1 MRTRSRSRSLS
12 RSLTRSLSRS
22 LVSAALLTGALAAAG
37 LTTATPASAASSPN
51 AWPAHVF
58 APYFDAGSGN
68 VSLTDVANN
77 YGTKFFT
84 AAFVDGPGC
93 QWQVPGQSALQSQI
107 DGIRGLGGDV
117 SVSFGGYTSDTA
129 LTEIGD
135 SCSSPEAA
143 AAQIENVITTFNLS
157 HVDFDIES
165 ASLTNSSGIDR
176 RDKALA
182 QVRTWA
188 ANNGRALSISVT
200 LPALPSGL
208 SGDGVNVL
216 NNARSNGF
224 TPDVVNLMTMDY
236 GSSGTDMGNA
246 ANTSVDAAAS
256 QVASAFGISTSAA
269 YAKLGNTPMI
279 GQNDSAGEVFTLD
292 NARSVEAFDASRGI
306 ALTSYWS
313 QNRDNGGC
321 AGSTSAQST
330 CSGVSQNS
338 GDFAR
343 IFQAFTS
350 GSSSGGGATGS
361 TVQSLPGTWAQ
372 CASENGT
379 CGVSGTTAVAYGAS
393 GRFNYATE
401 TGSTPCTNAVFG
413 DPISGTA
420 KSCYGQTA
428 PPATNVWTSC
438 AAEGGTCAFSGVMT
452 VAYGAG
458 SSFNY
463 ATLPGG
469 TACSNAVFGDPAAN
483 TVKSCYLIGAP
494 PSFATWTNCAAE
506 DGTCTFSGTHEV
518 AYGAA
523 GRYVYRSV
531 SGSTGCS
538 NGVFGDP
545 VSGTAKSCYVQ

>member
-12 RSLTRSLSRS
+12 RSVL
-22 LVSAALLTGALAAAG
+22 SAALLTGALAAAG
-37 LTTATPASAASSPN
+37 LTSAAAPASAASAPN

-58 APYFDAGSGN
+58 APFADTWSGN

-84 AAFVDGPGC
+84 IAFVDGPGC
-93 QWQVPGQSALQSQI
+93 NWQIGEQASLQSQI
-107 DGIRGLGGDV
+107 DALRAQGGDV
-117 SVSFGGYTSDTA
+117 SVSFGGYGADTA

-165 ASLTNSSGIDR
+165 ASLTNASGIDR

-188 ANNGRALSISVT
+188 ANNGRSLSVSFT

-208 SGDGVNVL
+208 SGDGLNVL

-236 GSSGTDMGNA
+236 GSSGTDMGSA
-246 ANTSVDAAAS
+246 ANQSVDAAAS

-279 GQNDSAGEVFTLD
+279 GQNDSAGEIFTLD

-321 AGSTSAQST
+321 PGQTSASGT
-330 CSGVSQNS
+330 CSGVSQNT

-343 IFQAFTS
+343 IFQPFTS
-350 GSSSGGGATGS
+350 GSSSGGGGTGS
-361 TVQSLPGTWAQ
+361 TAQVLPGTWAQ

-379 CGVSGTTAVAYGAS
+379 CTLNGTSAVAFGANGRFTYTTATGSTPCTTGVFGDPASGVVKSCYAEAAPPATDIWSACASENNTCAFSGVMTVAYGAN
-393 GRFNYATE
+393 GNYRYATLP
-401 TGSTPCTNAVFG
+401 GGTPCTNAVFG

-420 KSCYGQTA
+420 KTCSVVS
-428 PPATNVWTSC
+428 PPPT
-438 AAEGGTCAFSGVMT
+438 
-452 VAYGAG
+452 
-458 SSFNY
+458 
-463 ATLPGG
+463 
-469 TACSNAVFGDPAAN
+469 
-483 TVKSCYLIGAP
+483 
-494 PSFATWTNCAAE
+494 FATWTTCAAE
-506 DGTCTFSGTHEV
+506 NGTCSFTGTHEV
-518 AYGAA
+518 AYGAN
-523 GRYVYRSV
+523 GQYFYGSF
-531 SGSTGCS
+531 SGGTPCA

-545 VSGTAKSCYVQ
+545 ASGTAKYCYYQ

>member
-1 MRTRSRSRSLS
+1 MRTRSRSRSVLSAS
-12 RSLTRSLSRS
+12 RS
-22 LVSAALLTGALAAAG
+22 VFSAALLTGALAAAG
-37 LTTATPASAASSPN
+37 LTSAAAPASAASAPN

-58 APYFDAGSGN
+58 APFADTWSGN

-84 AAFVDGPGC
+84 IAFVDGPGC
-93 QWQVPGQSALQSQI
+93 QWQIGQQASLQSQI
-107 DGIRGLGGDV
+107 DALRAQGGDV
-117 SVSFGGYTSDTA
+117 SVSFGGYGADTA

-165 ASLTNSSGIDR
+165 ASLTNASGIDR

-182 QVRTWA
+182 QVRSWA
-188 ANNGRALSISVT
+188 ANNGRSLSVSFT

-208 SGDGVNVL
+208 SGDGLNVL

-224 TPDVVNLMTMDY
+224 TPDIVNLMTMDY

-246 ANTSVDAAAS
+246 ANTAVDAAAS

-279 GQNDSAGEVFTLD
+279 GQNDSAGEIFTLD

-321 AGSTSAQST
+321 PGQTSASGT
-330 CSGVSQNS
+330 CSGVSQNT

-343 IFQAFTS
+343 IFQQFTS
-350 GSSSGGGATGS
+350 GSSSGGGGTGS
-361 TVQSLPGTWAQ
+361 TAQALPGTWAQ

-379 CGVSGTTAVAYGAS
+379 CAVSGTTAVAYGAS

-401 TGSTPCTNAVFG
+401 TASTPCTNAVFG

-420 KSCYGQTA
+420 KSCYGQSA

-469 TACSNAVFGDPAAN
+469 TACSNAVFGDPASGTA
-483 TVKSCYLIGAP
+483 KSCYLIGAP
-494 PSFATWTNCAAE
+494 PSFATWTNCASE

-531 SGSTGCS
+531 SGSTGCG
-538 NGVFGDP
+538 NAVFGDP
-545 VSGTAKSCYVQ
+545 ISGTAKSCYVQ